1 VIKNDLLIAYSEDL
15 TFHLWEE
22 KLNVK

>member
-1 VIKNDLLIAYSEDL
+1 VIKNNLLIAYSEDL